1 MVTAISVTLTPTHTH
16 THTPFS
22 SCHEHDRARGSA
34 WATSDLK
41 HPIISHS
48 IAGGRRGER
57 LLVVVVVVVEGG
69 GCPFSASPSPH
80 VTASCIDCWAWW
92 WRGPGWWKGGLFLSR
107 MLYWSLA
114 PSHTQPHTHTH
125 THTWSY
131 RKIFITY
138 KEARKHNQAI
148 LQCVGVHFVGSV
160 TSGFVGWQSPSRRW
174 ELVWSASRAG
184 GGAGMVIPLTPGF
197 LRLTCGAPDQM
208 GVLFLGS
215 PQVQPLIRSCS
226 SIGAEQNALEAFP
239 WTPSSSSKL
248 PSLIHHPPAPGH
260 SSILFSPS
268 LPLSLSLSL
277 SDVLSFPLPGRA
289 LSWPLCVNWNG
300 SGHPPG
306 HLRGGDSGY
315 RFWFVKFFFFFFFSH
330 TCWRMDT
337 TAHTRT
343 LTKIHMLRFIT

>member
-125 THTWSY
+125 THTRGAIGRY
-131 RKIFITY
+131 LLHIRKLVSIIKPFY
-138 KEARKHNQAI
+138 
-148 LQCVGVHFVGSV
+148 SV
-160 TSGFVGWQSPSRRW
+160 SV
-174 ELVWSASRAG
+174 
-184 GGAGMVIPLTPGF
+184 
-197 LRLTCGAPDQM
+197 
-208 GVLFLGS
+208 
-215 PQVQPLIRSCS
+215 
-226 SIGAEQNALEAFP
+226 
-239 WTPSSSSKL
+239 
-248 PSLIHHPPAPGH
+248 
-260 SSILFSPS
+260 SIL
-268 LPLSLSLSL
+268 LARLHQ
-277 SDVLSFPLPGRA
+277 VL
-289 LSWPLCVNWNG
+289 
-300 SGHPPG
+300 
-306 HLRGGDSGY
+306 
-315 RFWFVKFFFFFFFSH
+315 
-330 TCWRMDT
+330 
-337 TAHTRT
+337 
-343 LTKIHMLRFIT
+343 